1 MNTALAPV
9 EQLLIGDFWV
19 LWYAKS
25 NTYSIVNTEFKL
37 LLDEYLVSESK
48 SQFLNSLC
56 FEEDKELQNKITE
69 KVFSYLQSCNSPYT
83 IPTNLNSASLDKTKR
98 CISKQYTFKNKTVQV
113 NYCSELV
120 LQTVHPSIA
129 HYCNISKSKVDVI
142 FDIYLKEDHL
152 HLFKNENLISYVP
165 KKDYHYIQGK
175 FIMQLLCELHNKTED
190 DWIGSLHGSTITD
203 ENNAILFVGKSG
215 KGKST
220 LCALL
225 ANTGLKLLAD
235 DVSPLLSKEQH
246 IYYNPSAISI
256 KQGAFKLL
264 EPLVNN
270 FDKLP
275 IVNFNKTKG
284 NLKYLPTIKPKQN
297 HYPCRAIILVNYK
310 PESKTL
316 LEPVSIKTILETI
329 IEDSWLSPKPKHAK
343 QFLNW
348 LKNMKLYQL
357 TYSDTTCVTKEVSNL
372 FKEL

>member
-19 LWYAKS
+19 LWYEQS

-48 SQFLNSLC
+48 TQFLNSLYL
-56 FEEDKELQNKITE
+56 EEDKELQNKITE
-69 KVFSYLQSCNSPYT
+69 NLFSYLQNCNSPYT
-83 IPTNLNSASLDKTKR
+83 KPTTLNSASLDKTKR
-98 CISKQYTFKNKTVQV
+98 YISKQYTFKNKTVQV

-120 LQTVHPSIA
+120 LKTIHPSIA
-129 HYCNISKSKVDVI
+129 HYCNISKFKVDVI

-175 FIMQLLCELHNKTED
+175 FIMQLLCELHDKKEE

-225 ANTGLKLLAD
+225 ANTDLKLLAD
-235 DVSPLLSKEQH
+235 DVSPLLSKDQH

-264 EPLVNN
+264 NPLVNN

-284 NLKYLPTIKPKQN
+284 NLKYLPCTKPKQN
-297 HYPCRAIILVNYK
+297 NYPCRSIILVNYK

>member
-48 SQFLNSLC
+48 TQFLNSLY
-56 FEEDKELQNKITE
+56 FEEDKELQNKIVE
-69 KVFSYLQSCNSPYT
+69 NLFSYLQNCNSPYSKST
-83 IPTNLNSASLDKTKR
+83 TSTSTDLDKR
-98 CISKQYTFKNKTVQV
+98 QRYISKQYNFEHKIVQV

-120 LQTVHPSIA
+120 LKTIHPSIA
-129 HYCNISKSKVDVI
+129 HYCNISKSKVDVL
-142 FDIYLKEDHL
+142 FDVYLKENHL
-152 HLFKNENLISYVP
+152 HLFKNEELISYVP

-175 FIMQLLCELHNKTED
+175 FIMQLLCELHNKTEK

-225 ANTGLKLLAD
+225 ANTDLKLLAD
-235 DVSPLLSKEQH
+235 DVSPLLSKDQH

-270 FDKLP
+270 FNKLP
-275 IVNFNKTKG
+275 IVDFNKTKG
-284 NLKYLPTIKPKQN
+284 NLKYLPCTKPKQN

-316 LEPVSIKTILETI
+316 LEPISIKTILETI
-329 IEDSWLSPKPKHAK
+329 IEDSWLSPKPKHAE
-343 QFLNW
+343 QFLSW

>member
-1 MNTALAPV
+1 LNTALAPV

-19 LWYAKS
+19 LWYEQS

-48 SQFLNSLC
+48 TQFLNSLYL
-56 FEEDKELQNKITE
+56 EEDKELQNKITE
-69 KVFSYLQSCNSPYT
+69 NLFSYLQDCNSPYS
-83 IPTNLNSASLDKTKR
+83 IPTTSNSISLDKTQR
-98 CISKQYTFKNKTVQV
+98 YISKQYTFKNKTIQV
-113 NYCSELV
+113 HYCSELV
-120 LQTVHPSIA
+120 SKTIHPSIS
-129 HYCNISKSKVDVI
+129 HYCNNSKSKVDVI

-152 HLFKNENLISYVP
+152 HLFKNEELISYVP

-175 FIMQLLCELHNKTED
+175 FIMQLLCELHDKKED

-203 ENNAILFVGKSG
+203 ENNAILFIGKSG

-225 ANTGLKLLAD
+225 ANTDLKLLAD
-235 DVSPLLSKEQH
+235 DVSPLHSKDQN

-264 EPLVNN
+264 NPLVNN

-284 NLKYLPTIKPKQN
+284 NLKYLPCTKPKQN
-297 HYPCRAIILVNYK
+297 YYPCRTIILVNYK

-329 IEDSWLSPKPKHAK
+329 IEDSWLSPKAKHAK